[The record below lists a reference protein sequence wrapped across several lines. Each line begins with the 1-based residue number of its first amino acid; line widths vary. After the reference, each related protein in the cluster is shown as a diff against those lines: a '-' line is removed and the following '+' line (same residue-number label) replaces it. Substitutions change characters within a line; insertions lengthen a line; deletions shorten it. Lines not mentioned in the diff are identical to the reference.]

1 MTSTVDTTRTDV
13 PQPVSPGGRRV
24 ARPDRWGLGLLLT
37 GTAVLYLWGLSAN
50 GWANSFYSAAIQAGS
65 VSWKAWFFGSS
76 DAANSITVDKPP
88 MSLWIPGIAV
98 RVFGLNSWSIL
109 VPQALMGVASV
120 ALLSAI
126 VRRYVGW
133 QAGLLAGLALAL
145 TPVAALMFRFDNPDA
160 LLVLLMLGAVWA
172 TLRGIDDGRIR
183 WMVLTGAFVGFG
195 FLTKQLQVFLV
206 IPPLAIAYLA
216 FGQHSWVKR
225 IGHLLAAGV
234 ALVVAAGWW
243 VLAVTLWPKDSR
255 PYIGGSQH
263 NSILELTFGYNGF
276 GRLTGNETGSTMPG
290 GGRNNAA
297 FAEFARA
304 AGFPAGGPGGRGG
317 SMWGETGFW
326 RMFQP
331 EQGGQ
336 IAWLIP
342 AAVILGVAALVICG
356 RAARTDLRRALL
368 VVMLLWFAVTYLTFS
383 FMSGIF
389 HAYYTV
395 ALAPAIAGVVGT
407 AGWMCWLERQR
418 IWVRAVLAASVVAT
432 GVMAFVLLGRSSD
445 FVPWLRWIV
454 LVGAVI
460 AAVAVVLTR
469 IPRVAAIGAALAV
482 ILGLAGPAAYAV
494 DTVSSSVSG
503 SIISAGP
510 RVAGGFGP
518 GGHGGPGRF
527 GGRGGPGQFGAGQPG
542 AGQFGGG
549 QAGPGRFGAQQGQPG
564 QAGLPG
570 AAGATGSRAGG
581 FGGMGGPGGGLLE
594 GSRPSAELTAL
605 LERDADRYTWMAAA
619 IGSNSASGYQLAT
632 QQPVMPIGGF
642 NGSDPSPTLAQF
654 QQYVREGK
662 IHWFIAGG
670 GFGGGMNARGTASDI
685 TAWVEK
691 TYTARTVGSVTLYD
705 LTDPR

>member
-1 MTSTVDTTRTDV
+1 MTDTLDTTRTDAL
-13 PQPVSPGGRRV
+13 QPTPAAGRRL
-24 ARPDRWGLGLLLT
+24 ARPDRWGLGALLT
-37 GTAVLYLWGLSAN
+37 GTAILYLWNLSAN
-50 GWANSFYSAAIQAGS
+50 GWGNSFYAAAIQAGS

-98 RVFGLNSWSIL
+98 RIFGLNSWSVL

-120 ALLSAI
+120 ALLYVI
-126 VRRYVGW
+126 VRRYAGW
-133 QAGLLAGLALAL
+133 QAGLLTGLALAL
-145 TPVAALMFRFDNPDA
+145 TPVATLMFRFDNPDA
-160 LLVLLMLGAVWA
+160 LLVLLMLAAVWA
-172 TLRGIDDGRIR
+172 TMRGIEDGRIR
-183 WMVLTGAFVGFG
+183 WMLLTGMFVGFG

-216 FGQHSWVKR
+216 FGQHTWVKR
-225 IGHLLAAGV
+225 IGHLLAAGA

-243 VLAVTLWPKDSR
+243 VLAVTVWPKGSR

-290 GGRNNAA
+290 GGRNTAA

-304 AGFPAGGPGGRGG
+304 AGFPAGGPGGGRGG
-317 SMWGETGFW
+317 GMWGETGFW

-342 AAVILGVAALVICG
+342 AAVILGIAALVICG

-395 ALAPAIAGVVGT
+395 ALAPAIAGVIGA
-407 AGWMCWLERQR
+407 AGWMCWRERQR
-418 IWVRAVLAASVVAT
+418 VWVRIVLAASVVAT
-432 GVMAFVLLGRSSD
+432 GIMANVLLDRSTD
-445 FVPWLRWIV
+445 FVPWLRWVV
-454 LVGAVI
+454 LA
-460 AAVAVVLTR
+460 AAVVAAIGVLLTR
-469 IPRVAAIGAALAV
+469 IPRIAAIGAALAV
-482 ILGLAGPAAYAV
+482 VMGLAGPAAYAI
-494 DTVSSSVSG
+494 DTVSTSVSG

-518 GGHGGPGRF
+518 GGHGGFPRF
-527 GGRGGPGQFGAGQPG
+527 GQGGRPGQFGGQPG
-542 AGQFGGG
+542 QPGQFSRPGQFGPGG
-549 QAGPGRFGAQQGQPG
+549 SPQPG
-564 QAGLPG
+564 QAGRPG
-570 AAGATGSRAGG
+570 GNSSRAGG
-581 FGGMGGPGGGLLE
+581 FVGMGGPGGGLLE

-605 LERDADRYTWMAAA
+605 LERDADRYTWVAAA
-619 IGSNSASGYQLAT
+619 VGSNSASGYQLAT
-632 QQPVMPIGGF
+632 QDPVMPIGGF
-642 NGSDPSPTLAQF
+642 NGSDPSPTLEQF
-654 QQYVREGK
+654 QQHVAEGR
-662 IHWFIAGG
+662 IHFFLAGG
-670 GFGGGMNARGTASDI
+670 QGGRSSGPATEIA
-685 TAWVEK
+685 AWVESIF
-691 TYTARTVGSVTLYD
+691 TAQTVDGVQVYD
-705 LTDPR
+705 LTA

>member
-1 MTSTVDTTRTDV
+1 MTDTLDTPRTDV
-13 PQPVSPGGRRV
+13 PQPAPAAGRRL
-24 ARPDRWGLGLLLT
+24 ARPDRWGLGALLT
-37 GTAVLYLWGLSAN
+37 GTAILYLVNLSAN
-50 GWANSFYSAAIQAGS
+50 GWGNSFYAAAIQAGS

-98 RVFGLNSWSIL
+98 RIFGLNPWSVL
-109 VPQALMGVASV
+109 VPQAFMGVAAV
-120 ALLSAI
+120 ALLYVI
-126 VRRYVGW
+126 VRRYAGW

-172 TLRGIDDGRIR
+172 TMRGIEDGRIR
-183 WMVLTGAFVGFG
+183 WMLLTGMFVGFG
-195 FLTKQLQVFLV
+195 FLTKQLQVFLA

-216 FGQHSWVKR
+216 FGQHTWVKR
-225 IGHLLAAGV
+225 IGHLLAAGA

-243 VLAVTLWPKDSR
+243 VLAVTVWPKGSR

-290 GGRNNAA
+290 GGRNTAA

-304 AGFPAGGPGGRGG
+304 AGFPAGGPGGGRGG
-317 SMWGETGFW
+317 GMWGETGFW

-342 AAVILGVAALVICG
+342 AAVILGIAALVICG

-368 VVMLLWFAVTYLTFS
+368 VVMLLWFAVTNLTFS

-395 ALAPAIAGVVGT
+395 ALAPAIAGVIGA
-407 AGWMCWLERQR
+407 AGWMCWRERQR
-418 IWVRAVLAASVVAT
+418 VWVRIVLAASVVAT
-432 GVMAFVLLGRSSD
+432 GIMAYVLLDRSSD
-445 FVPWLRWIV
+445 FVPWLRWVV
-454 LVGAVI
+454 LA
-460 AAVAVVLTR
+460 AAVVAAIGVLLTR
-469 IPRVAAIGAALAV
+469 IPRIAAIGAALAV
-482 ILGLAGPAAYAV
+482 VMGLAGPAAYAI
-494 DTVSSSVSG
+494 DTVSTSVSG

-518 GGHGGPGRF
+518 GGHGGFPRF
-527 GGRGGPGQFGAGQPG
+527 GQGGR
-542 AGQFGGG
+542 AGQFGGQPG
-549 QAGPGRFGAQQGQPG
+549 QPGQFGRPGQFGPGGSPQPG
-564 QAGLPG
+564 QAGRPG
-570 AAGATGSRAGG
+570 GNSSRAGG
-581 FGGMGGPGGGLLE
+581 SGGMGGPGGGLLE

-605 LERDADRYTWMAAA
+605 LERDADRYTWVAAA
-619 IGSNSASGYQLAT
+619 VGSNSASGYQLAT
-632 QQPVMPIGGF
+632 QDPVMPIGGF

-662 IHWFIAGG
+662 IHWFIGGGG
-670 GFGGGMNARGTASDI
+670 GFGGGMNSSGTASDI
-685 TAWVEK
+685 RSWVEAN
-691 TYTARTVGSVTLYD
+691 YTPRTVGSVTLYD
-705 LTDPR
+705 LTDPK